1 MRAVLRHRGFRL
13 LLAGQTLSMFG
24 SSALFLVLG
33 IWVKELTG
41 SNSAV
46 GLLFMLMALPAIAA
60 PLFGVAVDRFPR
72 RQLMIVT
79 DLVLAA
85 AVLLLL
91 LVDGRNDV
99 WLIFA
104 VAVVYSLGQPV
115 FGSAKAGLIR
125 GMLPEEQLAAANG
138 AIESMRQALRI
149 GAPLAGAG
157 IYVAF
162 GGGAVAAVDA
172 VTFLASAGTL
182 LAMRVPDI
190 ARSREPLRFVESFTE
205 GIRHLWRTP
214 DLRLLC
220 GCIVAAIC
228 FIGVLEGAVFFA
240 LLDAIGKPPEWV
252 GILSTIQGVGSIA
265 GGIVSAWLIAR
276 AGELRVSGIGL
287 AGLGV
292 GFGLCAVL
300 TVPSV
305 LVGAVV
311 IGITLT
317 PFMVAFNTIVQ
328 KLTPLEL
335 QGRAFTAIEALF
347 SAPMAIAMGLGA
359 VLVAVVDI
367 RVLYLSALVV
377 LVALGGVLVRR
388 RDPVTAPVAG
398 PVADPA

>member
-1 MRAVLRHRGFRL
+1 MRAVMRDRGFRL
-13 LLAGQTLSMFG
+13 LFAGQTLSMFG

-46 GLLFMLMALPAIAA
+46 GLLFTVMALPAIAS
-60 PLFGVAVDRFPR
+60 PLFGVAIDRFPR
-72 RQLMIVT
+72 RQLMIAT
-79 DLVLAA
+79 DAGMAVAVLA
-85 AVLLLL
+85 LLF
-91 LVDGRNDV
+91 VDGRDDV
-99 WLIFA
+99 WIIF
-104 VAVVYSLGQPV
+104 VVGILYSVGTPI
-115 FGSAKAGLIR
+115 FGSAKAGLLR
-125 GMLPEEQLAAANG
+125 GMLPEEHLAAANG
-138 AIESMRQALRI
+138 ALESMRQALRI

-157 IYVAF
+157 LYAAF
-162 GGGAVAAVDA
+162 GGGVVAVVDA
-172 VTFLASAGTL
+172 ATFLVSAVTL
-182 LAMRVPDI
+182 LVMRVPDI
-190 ARSREPLRFVESFTE
+190 ARSREPLDFLESFTA
-205 GIRHLWRTP
+205 GGRHLWRTP

-220 GCIVAAIC
+220 ACIIAAIC
-228 FIGVLEGAVFFA
+228 FVGVLEGAVFFA

-276 AGELRVSGIGL
+276 LGELRVSGLGL

-292 GFGLCAVL
+292 GFGLCAL
-300 TVPSV
+300 ITVPSV

-347 SAPMAIAMGLGA
+347 SAPMAAAMGVGA
-359 VLVAVVDI
+359 ILVAVVDI
-367 RVLYLSALVV
+367 RVLYLTALVS
-377 LVALGGVLVRR
+377 LVALGAALLRR
-388 RDPVTAPVAG
+388 PQPAPVTG